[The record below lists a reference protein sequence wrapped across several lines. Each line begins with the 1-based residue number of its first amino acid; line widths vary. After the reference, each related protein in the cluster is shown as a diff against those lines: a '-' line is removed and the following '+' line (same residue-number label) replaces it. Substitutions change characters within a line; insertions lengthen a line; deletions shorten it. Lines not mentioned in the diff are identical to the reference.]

1 MANEDVKKLSD
12 DVGELK
18 VGFAKI
24 AETLS
29 DLVRQS
35 SQEAAARVE
44 RAAEDTWAEAKEKFE
59 DVKQKIHDEPVV
71 AVGVA
76 FGVGLLVGLLF
87 GRR

>member
-18 VGFAKI
+18 AGFSKI
-24 AETLS
+24 ADTLS
-29 DLVRQS
+29 DLVRQR

-44 RAAEDTWAEAKEKFE
+44 RAAEDTWAEAKEQLE
-59 DVKQKIHDEPVV
+59 GVKQKIHEEPVV

>member
-1 MANEDVKKLSD
+1 MSNEDVKKLSD

-18 VGFAKI
+18 AGFAKI

-29 DLVRQS
+29 DLVRQR

-44 RAAEDTWAEAKEKFE
+44 RAAEDTWAGAKEKLE
-59 DVKQKIHDEPVV
+59 DVKQKIHEEPVA
-71 AVGVA
+71 AVGIA
-76 FGVGLLVGLLF
+76 FGVGLLIGLIV